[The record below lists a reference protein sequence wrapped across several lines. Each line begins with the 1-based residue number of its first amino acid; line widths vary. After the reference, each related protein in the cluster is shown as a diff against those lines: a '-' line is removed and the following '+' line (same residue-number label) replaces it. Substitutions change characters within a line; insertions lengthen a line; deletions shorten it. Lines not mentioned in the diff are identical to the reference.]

1 MKKSIMM
8 VIVACMCSILPLQ
21 AQQNIDEVLQYIEQ
35 SSKELQAQRRLTEA
49 QKLEA
54 RTGNSLQNPTVEME
68 NMWRGLRLAVK
79 LS

>member
-49 QKLEA
+49 Q
-54 RTGNSLQNPTVEME
+54 NSKPAQAT
-68 NMWRGLRLAVK
+68 RYK
-79 LS
+79 TQQ